1 MSCCGTGTLTKQT
14 PLSQPVQPTYQ
25 PVLLEAA
32 PEAIQHAKLG
42 RPVRHIPLSLL
53 NRRKEVHAPERECL
67 KEPRVPPRARSRTNS
82 TRSQE
87 LSGTSQGRR
96 EGYNGYTRLHI
107 PRLGEAFGHLY
118 QLGVVVD
125 DLGFRA
131 TSRLGAELGHSI
143 EGHVLLAGNVVD
155 LASLARTKLMRDGER
170 ARCLAIPPPNTN
182 LKRGLVSFEDKLNFN
197 LMAGNLLQMQADT
210 HTHTQTSPSPS
221 NSDIL
226 PKLDLRSAFHRG
238 IADTLDHEVG

>member
-96 EGYNGYTRLHI
+96 EGYNGYTRLHTATH
-107 PRLGEAFGHLY
+107 PSPWGSLRAPLPTWGRSGRSWVPGHQPLGRRAWPFHRRSRTPRWKCCRLG
-118 QLGVVVD
+118 
-125 DLGFRA
+125 
-131 TSRLGAELGHSI
+131 
-143 EGHVLLAGNVVD
+143 
-155 LASLARTKLMRDGER
+155 LARTDQTHAGWGKGTVPGNPAPQHKPQ
-170 ARCLAIPPPNTN
+170 ARPGQL
-182 LKRGLVSFEDKLNFN
+182 
-197 LMAGNLLQMQADT
+197 
-210 HTHTQTSPSPS
+210 
-221 NSDIL
+221 
-226 PKLDLRSAFHRG
+226 
-238 IADTLDHEVG
+238 